1 MIGTILKTMAKNK
14 KSVHI
19 IGIAGKLSAP
29 LAKALKDLGWEVTGS
44 DQPNVYPPVTDY
56 LEKWQIPYT
65 RGYYRE
71 NIKDNLDLVIV
82 AGSAFHYQENN
93 PEVQEA
99 IRKKIPLISQAQ
111 AISRFVIKKNSI
123 VVAGSF
129 GKTTITAM
137 LVSIF
142 KEAGKKFSYMFGGMT
157 KDELLPLQIVPSQWS
172 IVEGDEYPTFGFDN
186 RPKFWHYRPRWAILT
201 ACHWEHQDVY
211 HSPRDYQAAFK
222 KFLSLLPKEGKIF
235 ASFRGENVRKVVAQA
250 EKETIF
256 YSLYPEEG
264 VEWWG
269 EEKRFSSRGSSF
281 TLIRKG
287 KKVLSCSLR
296 VLGEH
301 NIENAIAAAALSLTL
316 GISPS
321 AVKKGLAKF
330 RGLRRRL
337 EIVTTVGGIKIIR
350 DISQTKPRVQGAL
363 KALRLHFPH
372 SSIKVIFYP
381 HYSAFRYRS
390 SLREFKGMFA
400 GASEVAITRVVFKKG
415 IAKSQRVLGKDIVQA
430 AKLPSVRV
438 NYLPLDEDVVE
449 WAVKGIRKGDI
460 IVLMSSGNYRGIDEK
475 IVERLKKKK

>member
-1 MIGTILKTMAKNK
+1 LIGTILKTMVKNK

-99 IRKKIPLISQAQ
+99 MRKRIPLISQAQ

-157 KDELLPLQIVPSQWS
+157 KDELLPLRIVPSQWS

-211 HSPRDYQAAFK
+211 HSPRDYQAA
-222 KFLSLLPKEGKIF
+222 
-235 ASFRGENVRKVVAQA
+235 QA
-250 EKETIF
+250 KKETIF
-256 YSLYPEEG
+256 YSLYPEKG

-438 NYLPLDEDVVE
+438 DYLPLDEDVVE